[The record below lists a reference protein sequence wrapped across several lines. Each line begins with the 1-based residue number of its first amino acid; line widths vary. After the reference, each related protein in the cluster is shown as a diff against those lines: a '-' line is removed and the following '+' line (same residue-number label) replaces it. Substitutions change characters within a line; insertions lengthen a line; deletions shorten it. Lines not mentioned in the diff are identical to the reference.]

1 MKIIVG
7 LGNPGEKYESTRHNL
22 GFLVLDRLLKD
33 CAPVNVSNWK
43 KETKFKSEVVELPIH
58 GVDEKIL
65 LVRPQTYM
73 NNSGMAVQLLSTFYK
88 LSPEDFWI
96 VHDELDLPLGTL
108 KIRFGGAAAGHHGVE
123 NIIEQLGSDKFWRF
137 RLGIGHVLHNA
148 RETDDDGKS
157 HALGRV
163 KVRNVE
169 DYVIGDF
176 IGKDRTEAKKM
187 IKHASDALQIAIEK
201 GLEVAQNRF
210 NTK

>member
-157 HALGRV
+157 HALG
-163 KVRNVE
+163 
-169 DYVIGDF
+169 DF